1 MELVKAV
8 AISSGLVMQLLYR
21 IGHQSGLTKRT
32 FVLLAS
38 SFSVHY
44 CKETVIDQQLGKL
57 DAIVHL
63 FPKFVRNYMLCCLC
77 NQLFTA
83 RWSTPKVSTITSC
96 VPSPRLCSSSRNKSN
111 STNASLLTIQ
121 SKIWILLGQS
131 AECQWDTITNRD
143 FGVANCTVG

>member
-63 FPKFVRNYMLCCLC
+63 FP
-77 NQLFTA
+77 A
-83 RWSTPKVSTITSC
+83 PKSI
-96 VPSPRLCSSSRNKSN
+96 N
-111 STNASLLTIQ
+111 
-121 SKIWILLGQS
+121 LLGTICFAVS
-131 AECQWDTITNRD
+131 AISFSQQDDQHQRCRQ
-143 FGVANCTVG
+143 